1 MKVLLV
7 IIVNLLMALSA
18 QAITC
23 TSELRNRNHHLVS
36 SFQRW
41 GTSTFEACRKSRAE
55 CNDDLAWALRT
66 GNYPGAYCIDINS
79 DPGPSYYYFC
89 YSNLRLSNSAYV
101 ASYRGSSEYSEQEA
115 CSNALRTCYTDL
127 TRRQNNSRYYNAYC
141 EIDHRRRPP
150 PGPRP
155 TPNPTPYPGAVTRT
169 CQAALLSNNGEVI
182 QVLSSSVTGNQDD
195 RNIGREACDQAMKKC
210 MAIRTGSQ
218 SCRLH

>member
-7 IIVNLLMALSA
+7 IIVTLLMALSA

-36 SFQRW
+36 SFQGQ
-41 GTSTFEACRKSRAE
+41 GTSTFEACRNSRAE
-55 CNDDLAWALRT
+55 CNDELVWRLRT
-66 GNYPGAYCIDINS
+66 GNYPGAYCIDINP
-79 DPGPSYYYFC
+79 DPDPYYYFC
-89 YSNLRLSNSAYV
+89 YSNLRLSNNAYV

-141 EIDHRRRPP
+141 EIDRHR
-150 PGPRP
+150 RP
-155 TPNPTPYPGAVTRT
+155 TPLPLPTPAPTPYPGDVTRT

-182 QVLSSSVTGNQDD
+182 QVLISSVSGNQND

-210 MAIRTGSQ
+210 MAIRTGAQ